1 MFRRKEF
8 LDLAEPAVDFGAV
21 SVYTWIVKILKIEK
35 TNGSGGRKQKQIWIN
50 EKSLGGLKTSSTS
63 DFENRKAKN

>member
-35 TNGSGGRKQKQIWIN
+35 TNTGQLSK
-50 EKSLGGLKTSSTS
+50 
-63 DFENRKAKN
+63 